1 VEIVEN
7 KDKIRR
13 FLSQEVFFGEE
24 EDLAVVDE
32 VFAEDVDWLAPGNGE
47 VILSGT
53 GEIKEELRRYRKEG
67 GEIAVLEQI
76 AEGESVATRYRLE
89 VGGEQR
95 RAFVGVTLSLFADD
109 GKIHEYRVVVMDE
122 PDDIIRIRG
131 NGHN

>member
-1 VEIVEN
+1 VGIEVN

-13 FLSQEVFFGEE
+13 FLSQEVFFGPVES
-24 EDLAVVDE
+24 LAVVDE
-32 VFAEDVDWLAPGNGE
+32 VFADDVVWLAPGNGE

-53 GEIKEELRRYRKEG
+53 GEIKAELRRYREVG
-67 GEIAVLEQI
+67 GEIAILEQI

-89 VGGEQR
+89 VGREQR

-109 GKIHEYRVVVMDE
+109 GKIHEYRVVVTDE
-122 PDDIIRIRG
+122 PDNLAKKMG